1 MFNYFKRQ
9 HALIHILHILRIDYG
24 MNTYPHLTFKHTLD
38 DDLLTLELPSIN
50 EYTLSPF
57 EEKVTIIFNKKTEE
71 IKVFPE
77 LYGVEKKRK
86 LRNHLRKC
94 VKYLQKRDDFTMMVH
109 EERKKMAKLIDPRH
123 RTNRHGRK
131 NEDYGFYREPMHAA
145 ADDSDSS
152 DSHHSNDNHSNHH
165 DN

>member
-1 MFNYFKRQ
+1 
-9 HALIHILHILRIDYG
+9 
-24 MNTYPHLTFKHTLD
+24 
-38 DDLLTLELPSIN
+38 
-50 EYTLSPF
+50 
-57 EEKVTIIFNKKTEE
+57 
-71 IKVFPE
+71 
-77 LYGVEKKRK
+77 
-86 LRNHLRKC
+86 
-94 VKYLQKRDDFTMMVH
+94 MMVH